1 MGPYILHN
9 TSKVELTTRI
19 HKIIVSGVASAHELR
34 SDQIQV
40 YQVVGITLLKSGIFR
55 IIYSKQA

>member
-1 MGPYILHN
+1 MGPYILH
-9 TSKVELTTRI
+9 TTRKVELTNRI

-55 IIYSKQA
+55 IVYSKQA